1 MRNLTTTTIALAVAA
16 MAASASAQPQPPS
29 RPYYV
34 GNEGVGIPVSPPAPT
49 DGAAAAPAFARA
61 SDAVRVFGAL
71 YSVESCVFDERR
83 GVIVAPSRG
92 VPQAVRANDAW
103 IALINHD
110 GSVHTPRWIG
120 VQNPG
125 AERDAMTPPLVLN
138 EPYGSAIHHGILY
151 LADRDGGAPDPT
163 KPGQTT
169 PSVAVVRTFDMTSG
183 RPLKNIVVPG
193 AAWLNDITVAADG
206 TIYAT
211 NTGSPIETP
220 DPATWIVWKVTPS
233 GEASIFVQ
241 GAPLFRPN
249 GIEIDGDGNIVVVNM
264 GNPDVITFA
273 PDGKLV
279 RTQQAA
285 QAGSDGIVIM
295 PDGVK
300 FISSVTFGGISMI
313 PPDGPARLIAQNIPS
328 AASMCYDAG
337 ANQLV
342 IPLNANNG
350 LAFISLK
357 GVWTP
362 RRARR

>member
-1 MRNLTTTTIALAVAA
+1 MKQAFASMGALALVA
-16 MAASASAQPQPPS
+16 MASVALAQQPPAP
-29 RPYYV
+29 RAYHV
-34 GNEGVGIPVSPPAPT
+34 GNEGVGIPVSPAPSASGPANQF
-49 DGAAAAPAFARA
+49 APASRN
-61 SDAVRVFGAL
+61 VRVFGAL
-71 YSVESCVFDERR
+71 YSVESCVYDERR
-83 GVIVAPSRG
+83 GVIMAPSRG

-110 GSVHTPRWIG
+110 GSVQTPRWIG

-138 EPYGSAIHHGILY
+138 EPYGSAIHNGVLY
-151 LADRDGGAPDPT
+151 LADRDGGTADPAD
-163 KPGQTT
+163 PGQTT
-169 PSVAVVRTFDMTSG
+169 PSVAVVRTFDMASG
-183 RPLKNIVVPG
+183 RPLKSIVVPG

-233 GEASIFVQ
+233 GEAAIFVQ

-300 FISSVTFGGISMI
+300 FISSVTFGGVSMI